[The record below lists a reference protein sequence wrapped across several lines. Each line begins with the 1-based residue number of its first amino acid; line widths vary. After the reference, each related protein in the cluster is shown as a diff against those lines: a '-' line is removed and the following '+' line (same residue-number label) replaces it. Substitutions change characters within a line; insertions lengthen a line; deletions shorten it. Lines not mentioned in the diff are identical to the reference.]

1 MNSCRADAIRL
12 NASWLMRIIS
22 MLASMF
28 PSVNTL
34 MSAPAEKNFRL
45 ALCTT
50 TTRTPGDAIAE
61 STAEEN
67 SVMNALSYELAGGW
81 SSVMKPSAPS
91 VV

>member
-1 MNSCRADAIRL
+1 
-12 NASWLMRIIS
+12 

-34 MSAPAEKNFRL
+34 MSAPAEKNFGF
-45 ALCTT
+45 ALCTI
-50 TTRTPGDAIAE
+50 TTRTPGEAIAD
-61 STAEEN
+61 STASEY

-81 SSVMKPSAPS
+81 SSVMNPSAPS